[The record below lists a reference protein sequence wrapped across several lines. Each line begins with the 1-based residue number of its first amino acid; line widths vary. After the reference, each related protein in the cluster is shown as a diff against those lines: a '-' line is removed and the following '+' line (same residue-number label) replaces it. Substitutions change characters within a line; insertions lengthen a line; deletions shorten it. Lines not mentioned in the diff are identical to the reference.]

1 MKKLPKLGKLQK
13 DCDRL
18 MQEVGKKLYPKSLI
32 SGLPTEVMHHLVE
45 KSVSSRLRYDWENL
59 IPLTHAEHCRLHQS
73 GDLWIVTQIIKK
85 RGGLEWFEALRK
97 RGREIIKINRE
108 YYEQQKE
115 KLKELQ

>member
-32 SGLPTEVMHHLVE
+32 SGLPTEVMQHLVE